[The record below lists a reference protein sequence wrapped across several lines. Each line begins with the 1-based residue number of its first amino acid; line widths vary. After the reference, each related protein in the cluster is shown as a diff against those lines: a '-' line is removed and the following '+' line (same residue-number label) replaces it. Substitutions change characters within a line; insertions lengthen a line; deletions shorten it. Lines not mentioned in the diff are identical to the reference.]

1 MIREKNKSLKDCN
14 TFALDVYADEY
25 AEFQGPQDVAQ
36 TVELYNRF
44 GHLTILAGGSN
55 TVFSHQKV
63 EGCVVRVAN
72 GGTEVLE
79 EDDETIILRVAAG
92 EVWREFVLW
101 CCKRGYSGLE
111 NLAAI
116 YGCVGAAPV
125 QNIGAYGAQVADNIL
140 WVEGFDMASGAP
152 FKVNAEDC
160 AFDYRFSRWKYSNK
174 NELITHVVFKL
185 SKKFTPCLSYS
196 AVAKA
201 VESVAKESLT
211 PLEMCELIT
220 QIRNSKLPDVKT
232 LGNVGS
238 FFKNPTVSQST
249 AERLKVEDENLVCFD
264 AECGV
269 KLSAGYLI
277 ERCGFKGKRFGNV
290 GMHAKQ
296 GLVLVNYG
304 GASGKEILDFAQS
317 VIETVE
323 RTYGVRL
330 EIEAHVV

>member
-1 MIREKNKSLKDCN
+1 MVIEKNKSLKDCN
-14 TFALDVYADEY
+14 TFGLDVRAKEY
-25 AEFQGPQDVAQ
+25 AEFQGERDVAQ
-36 TVELYNRF
+36 VVELYKRF

-55 TVFSHQKV
+55 TVFSLSEV
-63 EGCVVRVAN
+63 EGCVLRVAN
-72 GGTEVLE
+72 RGIETLK
-79 EDDETIILRVAAG
+79 EDDEEIILRVAAG

-101 CCKRGYSGLE
+101 CCERGYSGLE

-140 WVEGFDMASGAP
+140 WVEGFDMANGAP

-160 AFDYRFSRWKYSNK
+160 AFDYRFSRWKYANK

-185 SKKFTPCLSYS
+185 SKRFTPRLSYS

-201 VESVAKESLT
+201 VESIDANTLT
-211 PLEMCELIT
+211 PLGMCELIT

-249 AERLKVEDENLVCFD
+249 AERLKAENKNLVCFD
-264 AECGV
+264 AKDGV

-277 ERCGFKGKRFGNV
+277 EHCGFKGKRFGNV
-290 GMHAKQ
+290 GMHANQ

-304 GASGKEILDFAQS
+304 GASGKEILDFAQL